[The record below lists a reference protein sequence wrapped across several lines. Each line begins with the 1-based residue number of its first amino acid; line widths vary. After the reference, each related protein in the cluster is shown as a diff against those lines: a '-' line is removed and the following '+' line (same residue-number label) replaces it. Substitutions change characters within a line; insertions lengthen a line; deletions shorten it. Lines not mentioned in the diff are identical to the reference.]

1 MNAFY
6 EHHEHSIRASYRCF
20 DRILLN
26 GLLQPFQQ
34 PERVIGFFSFYRD
47 QFPVSRKVLTDIA
60 DQFQCWVKNRS
71 EKWAAPILDAPEGRR
86 DEFIEPYFRK
96 AKPDQVV
103 AILKAREPARIMTAI
118 GSAKENR
125 WHLQIA
131 QRWVIQYNFYLND
144 ARWGRM
150 FVRMCPYFPFS
161 ARVCLNQHHW
171 LANRL
176 TEEGISFE
184 RPRMRFSSAATSHA
198 FRNWLIHSQPRTC

>member
-1 MNAFY
+1 MNAFC

-34 PERVIGFFSFYRD
+34 PERVIGFFSFYRN
-47 QFPVSRKVLTDIA
+47 QFPVSRQVLTEIA
-60 DQFQCWVKNRS
+60 DQFGYWVKNRA
-71 EKWAAPILDAPEGRR
+71 EKWSTPILEAPEGRR
-86 DEFIEPYFRK
+86 DEFIESYFRK

-125 WHLQIA
+125 WHLQMA
-131 QRWVIQYNFYLND
+131 QRWVIQYNFYVND

-171 LANRL
+171 LASRL
-176 TEEGISFE
+176 NEETSASKSL
-184 RPRMRFSSAATSHA
+184 RMPS
-198 FRNWLIHSQPRTC
+198 